1 MSKTKSRLLLISI
14 SLIASIFISFFT
26 LLIVNKSGS
35 INFIDFFKI
44 LVISFIILYI
54 IGVFYTRFFLYR
66 KLKEITKDILPKED
80 IHQTVNTNMEEL
92 VNEIKDYD
100 SKRKSEYSEMKKQES
115 FRREFIGNLAHEIK
129 TPIFTSQSYI
139 LTLLDGALNDETVN
153 KKYLKT
159 ASKAIERLNLIVKD
173 LDLITK
179 IESGQSNLN
188 KNHFDIIDLIQ
199 NVFEMLDYSAKKKN
213 IELIVDKENE
223 LGTIVN
229 ADKERI
235 EQVLTNLIENSIKYG
250 KNNGTTEIVVQNL
263 NENKIIVR
271 VTDNGVGFEKENYT
285 RIFERFYRVDKSGNR
300 SSGGSGLGLSI
311 VKHIIDVHD
320 EKIYVESELG
330 VGSEFSFTLEKKTPN
345 KNE

>member
-1 MSKTKSRLLLISI
+1 MSKIKSRLLLILI

-54 IGVFYTRFFLYR
+54 IGVFYTRFYLYR

-199 NVFEMLDYSAKKKN
+199 NVFEMLDYSAKKKK

-223 LGTIVN
+223 IGTMVK
-229 ADKERI
+229 ADKEKI
-235 EQVLTNLIENSIKYG
+235 EQVLTNLVDNSIKYG
-250 KNNGTTEIVVQNL
+250 KENGTTEVVVQNL
-263 NENKIIVR
+263 NKNKVIVR
-271 VTDNGVGFEKENYT
+271 VTDNGLGFEKENYN
-285 RIFERFYRVDKSGNR
+285 RIFERFFRIDKSGSR

-311 VKHIIDVHD
+311 VKHIIDSHE

-330 VGSEFSFTLEKKTPN
+330 VGSEFSFTLEKF
-345 KNE
+345 E